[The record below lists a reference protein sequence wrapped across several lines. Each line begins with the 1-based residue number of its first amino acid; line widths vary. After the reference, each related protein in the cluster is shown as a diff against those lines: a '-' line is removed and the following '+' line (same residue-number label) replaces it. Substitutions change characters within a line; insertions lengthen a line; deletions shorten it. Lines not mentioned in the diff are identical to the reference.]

1 MKKKLRKKIKYN
13 KKKKKKNITYNNEKP
28 RKRSIN
34 ATTITTTL
42 LC

>member
-1 MKKKLRKKIKYN
+1 MKKRWRKKMKYN
-13 KKKKKKNITYNNEKP
+13 KKKKKKTYNNGKP